1 MNLKYHVTD
10 TEQIIAS
17 SVETGVT
24 NDVTSFCSFRRRTA
38 TTIDPDNQYVVVDDA
53 GSADIICPSPVS
65 GETIYVDEITIANP
79 DTISRTIT
87 VYWTNQTLFSL
98 LWSGVLAPDEKVV
111 YMRETGWQKINA
123 NGDPIVIATT
133 ITPVL
138 NRRYLISGALAETFD
153 RNLCNEVNT
162 AVLSSGRL
170 SGQAIWLE
178 AGMTISSISFHSA
191 TTAAGTPTNQ
201 LFGLYDSSRNLLR
214 SSTNNTTTAWAANSL
229 KTLALTSTFTTTY
242 SGLYYLGIMV
252 TATTVPT
259 LKGNTARVGGQL
271 QAQAPSMGGTS
282 NTGLTTALPATANAF
297 GTVTTS
303 FWGCVS

>member
-1 MNLKYHVTD
+1 MVLKYSATD
-10 TEQIIAS
+10 PQQIIAS
-17 SVETGVT
+17 TSAAPTT
-24 NDVTSFCSFRRRTA
+24 NPLTSICSFRLRTA
-38 TTIDPDNQYVVVDDA
+38 TTLTPDNLY
-53 GSADIICPSPVS
+53 ADIQDTPVGVICDSPANS
-65 GETIYVDEITIANP
+65 GEIHYVDQISIHNN
-79 DTISRTIT
+79 DTVSQT
-87 VYWTNQTLFSL
+87 VEVRWTDGTNFSTLWEGSL
-98 LWSGVLAPDEKVV
+98 EVGESAQ
-111 YMRETGWQKINA
+111 YNSSTGWQKLNA
-123 NGDPIVIATT
+123 NGDPIVIGVSS
-133 ITPVL
+133 TPVL

-153 RNLCNEVNT
+153 RNLCDEVNT

-170 SGQAIWLE
+170 SGAAIWLE
-178 AGMTISSISFHSA
+178 SGMTISSISFHSA

-201 LFGLYDSSRNLLR
+201 LFGLFDSSRNLLR
-214 SSTNNTTTAWAANSL
+214 SSVNDTTTAWAANSL
-229 KTLALTSTFTTTY
+229 KTLALTTTFTTTY